1 MKRLLW
7 VLPLALLLLC
17 GCAEE
22 AIPTEPEPSPGLYEP
37 GNVIEG
43 ISDAAVKAYPLGEYD
58 YRALAKLGKD
68 YLLFGEDSLTLLS
81 GENLT
86 PVITIAAPG
95 LPLPGSGQIQLSDT
109 GLCYYSET
117 EKSVIFLGSTLLEV
131 GRLHLTEEITGTACL
146 SPQWNKLYYCVPG
159 SIHELDL
166 ATGMTKTLKTL
177 TTSGNSITG
186 ILESGKYL
194 RCTTMTQAGT
204 YVYSLISTETGQT
217 LYEGEKY
224 GTIVSGSK
232 GYCHSAVMGAV
243 REFVFAQGEEKPGS
257 IFFPVEETVLPLPA
271 NYALLHLQNGEK
283 NVTVD
288 YYDLTTGL
296 RSAQLVLPAKWSL
309 DNLCGDGEYVWFSHE
324 DVLYRWN
331 PRQSAT
337 GDETVYTD
345 LHYSR
350 EEQDETGLGALEER
364 IAKLE
369 QAWGVDVLWREEV
382 LEVIPWESYR
392 FETEFVPQVYAA
404 GLDRLE
410 QAFSQFP
417 QDFFIQAAQWTG
429 SPLQLVLVRG
439 IYGEPEQGT
448 LQSASSIQYQLEN
461 KVYLA
466 ISLWEDVPRAFYHG
480 VSHLAETR
488 ILSTCTAYY
497 EWNTLNPPGFLYDN
511 NYITNQNRQ
520 DEQYLQEADRS
531 FIDMYA
537 MSFAMEDRAR
547 IFEYACLPGNEG
559 YFTSATMQ
567 EKLRRVCSGI
577 RQAFGLTEESYLWE
591 QYIQK

>member
-7 VLPLALLLLC
+7 VLVLALLLC
-17 GCAEE
+17 GCAQE
-22 AIPTEPEPSPGLYEP
+22 APPTQPEPSPGLYEP
-37 GNVIEG
+37 GNVVEG
-43 ISDAAVKAYPLGEYD
+43 LSGSAVKAYPLGQYD
-58 YRALAKLGKD
+58 YRALAPLGKD
-68 YLLFGEDSLTLLS
+68 YLLFGKDSLTLLS

-86 PVITIAAPG
+86 PVTTVAAPG
-95 LPLPGSGQIQLSDT
+95 LPLPGSGQVQISET
-109 GLCYYSET
+109 GVGYYSQT
-117 EKSVIFLGSTLLEV
+117 EKSVIFLGNTLLEI

-159 SIHELDL
+159 SVHVLDL

-186 ILESGKYL
+186 ILQSGKYL

-204 YVYSLISTETGQT
+204 YAYSLISAETGQT

-224 GTIVSGSK
+224 GTIVSGGSS
-232 GYCHSAVMGAV
+232 YCHCDNLGPVQ
-243 REFVFAQGEEKPGS
+243 EFVFGQGEGKPGS
-257 IFFPVEETVLPLPA
+257 IFFSKGETVLPLPI
-271 NYALLHLQNGEK
+271 NHALLHQQSGEGGI
-283 NVTVD
+283 TVD
-288 YYDLTTGL
+288 YYDLSTGL
-296 RSAQLVLPAKWSL
+296 RSGQLILPAGWAME
-309 DNLCGDGEYVWFSHE
+309 NICGDGEYVWFSHNGI
-324 DVLYRWN
+324 LYRWD
-331 PRQSAT
+331 PKGSAT

-345 LHYSR
+345 LHYR
-350 EEQDETGLGALEER
+350 RGEQDEEGLAALEDR
-364 IAKLE
+364 IAQLE
-369 QAWGVDVLWREEV
+369 QNWGIDILWREEPQG
-382 LEVIPWESYR
+382 VIPWEGYR
-392 FETEFVPQVYAA
+392 FETEFVPQVYAKS
-404 GLDRLE
+404 LDRLE
-410 QAFSQFP
+410 EVLSRFP
-417 QDFFIQAAQWTG
+417 QDFFTQAAQWTG
-429 SPLQLVLVRG
+429 SPVQLVLVRG

-448 LQSASSIQYQLEN
+448 LMSASSIQYQLEN

-466 ISLWEDVPRAFYHG
+466 VSLWEDVPRAFYHG
-480 VSHLAETR
+480 ISHLAETR

-497 EWNTLNPPGFLYDN
+497 EWNTLNPTGFQYDN

-531 FIDMYA
+531 FIDMYS
-537 MSFAMEDRAR
+537 MSFAIEDRAR

-591 QYIQK
+591 QYLQK